1 MSTYEDYGRAS
12 LDYDTTRV
20 AVGTEIVLGSMV
32 VHGVTPADAHVL
44 DAGCGTGSYAAAI
57 APLVRSM
64 TLVDANEGMLAQA
77 EAKLAGMAGVAVVDH
92 ADPGPDG
99 DLAERAGLAIH
110 VHQARLPDLPVADAS
125 IDVVMVNQ
133 VLHHLGDEEGAVGG
147 EDEGDRWPGHRAA
160 IAELARTLRPGGV
173 LVVNTCS
180 QSQLRDAYWYYE
192 LIPEGADALRRR
204 YAPLEALEAAMA
216 AAGLQP
222 TGRFVPTAHVLQ
234 GPSYFNGAAPLEP
247 SWRNGDSAWSL
258 TSDAELDAALRRVR
272 TLAESGD
279 LDAFVAEHDRRRPDL
294 GQLTFVTA
302 RKPERAG

>member
-20 AVGTEIVLGSMV
+20 AVGTEIVLGTMV
-32 VHGVTPADAHVL
+32 ANGITPAEARVL

-64 TLVDANEGMLAQA
+64 TLVDASEGMLAQA

-110 VHQARLPDLPVADAS
+110 VHQARLPDLPVADESVEVA
-125 IDVVMVNQ
+125 MVNQ
-133 VLHHLGDEEGAVGG
+133 VLHHLGDTEDDDADVGWG
-147 EDEGDRWPGHRAA
+147 GHRAA

-173 LVVNTCS
+173 LVINTCS
-180 QSQLRDAYWYYE
+180 QRQLREAYWYYA
-192 LIPEGADALRRR
+192 LIPQGADALRRR
-204 YAPLEALEAAMA
+204 YAPLDEVEAAMV

-234 GPSYFNGAAPLEP
+234 GPSYFNGRAPLEP

-258 TSDAELDAALRRVR
+258 TEDAELEAALERVR
-272 TLAESGD
+272 SLAEAGE
-279 LDAFVAEHDRRRPDL
+279 LDAFVAEHDQRRPDL
-294 GQLTFVTA
+294 GQLTFVAA
-302 RKPERAG
+302 RKPERTA